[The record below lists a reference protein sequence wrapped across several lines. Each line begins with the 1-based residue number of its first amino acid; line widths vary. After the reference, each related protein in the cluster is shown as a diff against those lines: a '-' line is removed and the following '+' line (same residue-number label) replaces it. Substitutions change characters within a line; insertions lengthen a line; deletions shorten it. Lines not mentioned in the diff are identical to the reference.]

1 MLEKDI
7 ENLIAAHPK
16 EFFPR
21 EELKLVAQQ
30 HTINKRRLDIL
41 FEDKYCRF
49 IIIEVKQGILL
60 EKLLDKSLSTTD
72 C

>member
-21 EELKLVAQQ
+21 EEFKLVAQQ
-30 HTINKRRLDIL
+30 HPIKKRS
-41 FEDKYCRF
+41 EAYSP
-49 IIIEVKQGILL
+49 
-60 EKLLDKSLSTTD
+60 EKHLGKSSSTTG